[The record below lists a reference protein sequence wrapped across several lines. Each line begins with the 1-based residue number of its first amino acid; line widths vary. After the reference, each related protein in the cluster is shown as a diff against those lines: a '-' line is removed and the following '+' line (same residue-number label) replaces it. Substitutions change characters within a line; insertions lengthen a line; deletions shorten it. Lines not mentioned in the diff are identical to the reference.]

1 MNKDL
6 SKTWNYEDAV
16 SELKPMITSWNKKTL
31 EIVRLLYKANQEL
44 SHSGQRTDLEN
55 MYRSTVTTSA
65 QLRRGSEET
74 KPKNWEQFCNEI
86 GILKSTANRWLAL
99 YDADEDRLLTS
110 QEAKQRALEIRDA
123 LFEDVRQH
131 RYNGEPEWT
140 PENWSEKLEAQY
152 KLWLIEKRYDEVEAD
167 PGYYKSLA
175 ADDEDDGMFDYGLFS
190 RSYIADIGKRVTK
203 RTTGDGTVRM
213 DMAAQ
218 KYKSRIPEGIRP
230 YDVMRIPELSL
241 AALEL
246 FPAEK
251 RKEIAILTAEI
262 YRDLAIE
269 ELEGK

>member
-44 SHSGQRTDLEN
+44 SHSGKRSDLEN
-55 MYRSTVTTSA
+55 MYRSTVTTLCQMA
-65 QLRRGSEET
+65 QGS
-74 KPKNWEQFCNEI
+74 KPKTFSDFCEEI
-86 GILKSTANRWLAL
+86 GLPRKTAYNWLAL
-99 YDADEDRLLTS
+99 YDADEDRLLTT

-152 KLWLIEKRYDEVEAD
+152 KLWLIEKKYDEVEAD

-218 KYKSRIPEGIRP
+218 KYKSRIPDGIRP
-230 YDVMRIPELSL
+230 YEVMRIPELSL

-262 YRDLAIE
+262 FRDLAIE
-269 ELEGK
+269 ELEGR

>member
-6 SKTWNYEDAV
+6 AKTWNYEDAV

-44 SHSGQRTDLEN
+44 ASQGLRTDKMAVSSEN
-55 MYRSTVTTSA
+55 SQTST
-65 QLRRGSEET
+65 QLRRSST
-74 KPKNWEQFCNEI
+74 PQTWEQFCNEI
-86 GILKSTANRWLAL
+86 GLLKSTANRWLAL

-152 KLWLIEKRYDEVEAD
+152 RLWLIEKKYDEVEAD
-167 PGYYKSLA
+167 PGYYRSLA

-218 KYKSRIPEGIRP
+218 KYKSRIPDGIKP

-269 ELEGK
+269 ELEGR